1 VFGLVVVVWGGIW
14 PGCCH
19 VYIWPYCCHII
30 SDPARIV
37 DLAWCVVICGI
48 YMYMATFSVAVRGI
62 HDVFDCMH
70 SWMHHHEIVP
80 VSSEIH
86 VRA

>member
-1 VFGLVVVVWGGIW
+1 MFGLVVVVWGGIW

-48 YMYMATFSVAVRGI
+48 YMYMATFSVAVLVLNER
-62 HDVFDCMH
+62 DWD
-70 SWMHHHEIVP
+70 
-80 VSSEIH
+80 SSTETK
-86 VRA
+86 VLDP